1 MRTEWHCS
9 FDICAH
15 VYVRMYVYGAC
26 VCMCIMYQ
34 LNNRIQ
40 VLSSES
46 VEFSLPD
53 RYPPSVHSSE
63 ICGSVPG
70 FSCTEYKSIAISVV
84 NI

>member
-15 VYVRMYVYGAC
+15 VYTYVCIWRMCLLYV
-26 VCMCIMYQ
+26 YQ
-34 LNNRIQ
+34 LNNRIK

-63 ICGSVPG
+63 ICGLVPG
-70 FSCTEYKSIAISVV
+70 FSCTEYKSVRNLGGEYLS
-84 NI
+84 

>member
-1 MRTEWHCS
+1 MCIRT
-9 FDICAH
+9 
-15 VYVRMYVYGAC
+15 YVC
-26 VCMCIMYQ
+26 VCMCVIYQ
-34 LNNRIQ
+34 LNNCIQ

-63 ICGSVPG
+63 MCDSVPG
-70 FSCTEYKSIAISVV
+70 FSCTEYNRNLGGASM